1 MTSREQKAMLAITIH
16 AACADDAKDETQLAL
31 RCCAGQVMALMR
43 A

>member
-16 AACADDAKDETQLAL
+16 DACAADAKGGTQLAL
-31 RCCAGQVMALMR
+31 RYHAGQVVALMR